1 MSVEIRRM
9 TREDVPEVGRIG
21 VEAFNELMARH
32 NRPPLYPNPQV
43 GPLAA
48 TAYLSI
54 DPEHS
59 LVATEQ
65 GKVVGSV
72 FYRRRG
78 DTVSVGP
85 ATVAPAAQ
93 GRGVGSRLFQR
104 VIDDEPQARSMRIMQ
119 DSLNL
124 PSFELLVRIGYSL
137 GEEVAMFTLPEGSRE
152 ERDGDAAVRA
162 ARAEDLPE
170 ILEMDRRRFGSDRR
184 RDFEFLRRFGK
195 ILTIHGEGR
204 LQGYLAQMP
213 TPGRTMLGPGGAESS
228 QALQRLIRGAVGET
242 LGELSLVLPA
252 RSQEGVK
259 ALLGLGF
266 RLVGLSNLM
275 YRGHWQPPAGAYAYS
290 LFPES
295 H

>member
-1 MSVEIRRM
+1 MSFEIRRM
-9 TREDVPEVGRIG
+9 TREDVAEVGRIG
-21 VEAFNELMARH
+21 VEAFNDLMARH

-54 DPEHS
+54 DPEHCV
-59 LVATEQ
+59 VATEQ
-65 GKVVGSV
+65 GKVIGSV

-85 ATVAPAAQ
+85 ATVAPVAQ
-93 GRGVGSRLFQR
+93 GRGVGTKLFRR
-104 VIDDEPQARSMRIMQ
+104 VIDDEPSARSMRIIQ

-137 GEEVAMFTLPEGSRE
+137 GEEVAMFTLPEGFRE
-152 ERDGDAAVRA
+152 ERDSNAAVRV
-162 ARAEDLPE
+162 ARAEDLGE
-170 ILEMDRRRFGSDRR
+170 IMAMDRKRFGSDRR

-195 ILTIHGEGR
+195 ILTIHSEGKV
-204 LQGYLAQMP
+204 QGYLAQMP
-213 TPGRTMLGPGGAESS
+213 TPGRTMLGPAGAENSE
-228 QALQRLIRGAVGET
+228 ALLRLILGAVGET
-242 LGELSLVLPA
+242 LGELSLILPA
-252 RSQEGVK
+252 RSHESVK
-259 ALLGLGF
+259 ALLGIGF

>member
-1 MSVEIRRM
+1 MTFEIRRM
-9 TREDVPEVGRIG
+9 TREDIPEVGHIG

-32 NRPPLYPNPQV
+32 NRPPLYPDPQV

-48 TAYLSI
+48 TAYFSI
-54 DPEHS
+54 DAERS
-59 LVATEQ
+59 LVATEESRI
-65 GKVVGSV
+65 VGSI

-93 GRGVGSRLFQR
+93 GRGVGTKLFQT
-104 VIDDEPQARSMRIMQ
+104 VIEREPSAPSMRIMQ

-124 PSFELLVRIGYSL
+124 ASFELLVRIGYSL
-137 GEEVAMFTLPEGSRE
+137 GEEVAMFTLPAGFRE
-152 ERDGDAAVRA
+152 EHEQDAAVRI
-162 ARAEDLPE
+162 ARSEDLSD
-170 ILEMDRRRFGSDRR
+170 ILAMDKRLFGSDRR

-195 ILTIHGEGR
+195 ILTIHSGR
-204 LQGYLAQMP
+204 TLEGYLAQMP
-213 TPGRTMLGPGGAESS
+213 TPGRTMLGPGGADSAD
-228 QALQRLIRGAVGET
+228 ALRRLILHALGET
-242 LGELSLVLPA
+242 LGELSLLVPA
-252 RSQEGVK
+252 RRYDNVK
-259 ALLGLGF
+259 PLLESGF

-275 YRGHWQPPAGAYAYS
+275 YRGAWQPPAGAYAYS